1 MGQEKLSMKWADTSF
16 HPFVRPNSDWLG
28 LYHITYMQDDMIGC
42 ITHEMATY
50 GTHKSA
56 RQEFIGIGVQHFSL
70 YDSVQVMKSSILIF
84 SPSPRPTDQGLQSNE
99 CHLTTNEPPSR

>member
-1 MGQEKLSMKWADTSF
+1 
-16 HPFVRPNSDWLG
+16 
-28 LYHITYMQDDMIGC
+28 MIGC

-84 SPSPRPTDQGLQSNE
+84 SPSPRPTDQRLQTVAYSLMNAISR
-99 CHLTTNEPPSR
+99 LTNLRPDELLSTLIIIFR